1 MGQSLQKLAPVA
13 SGAAPTP
20 CDHAHNL
27 SVCPEY
33 HIVVGIARVFY
44 PVAVP
49 SAYRRTWG
57 IEVKQSKS
65 GATLQY
71 NVLQLH
77 PIPHL
82 VQP

>member
-49 SAYRRTWG
+49 SAYRRT
-57 IEVKQSKS
+57 
-65 GATLQY
+65 
-71 NVLQLH
+71 
-77 PIPHL
+77 
-82 VQP
+82 